1 MSDHGEHPSVYYDG
15 RECRRSGGSKLASPF
30 ASHTFHGS
38 WFLADWNDMDLEIE
52 QKNPKRAAK
61 NKAA

>member
-1 MSDHGEHPSVYYDG
+1 MSNKGEHPSVYYDG
-15 RECRRSGGSKLASPF
+15 RQCRRKGASKLASPF
-30 ASHTFHGS
+30 NPATFHGA
-38 WFLADWNDMDLEIE
+38 WFLAGWNDMDLEIE

>member
-38 WFLADWNDMDLEIE
+38 WFLDGWNDMDLEIE

>member
-1 MSDHGEHPSVYYDG
+1 MNEHGEHPSVYYLG
-15 RECRRSGGSKLASPF
+15 RECRRNGGGKMVNPF

-38 WFLADWNDMDLEIE
+38 WFLAGWNDMDLEIE

>member
-1 MSDHGEHPSVYYDG
+1 MTERAEHPTIYYDG
-15 RECRRSGGSKLASPF
+15 RRCRKDGGSKLANPF
-30 ASHTFHGS
+30 GPHTHHGA
-38 WFLADWNDMDLEIE
+38 WFLAGWNDMDIEIE

>member
-1 MSDHGEHPSVYYDG
+1 MSDRGEHPSVYYDG

-38 WFLADWNDMDLEIE
+38 WFLAGWNDMDIEIE
-52 QKNPKRAAK
+52 QKNTKRAAK

>member
-38 WFLADWNDMDLEIE
+38 WFLAGWNGMDLEIE

-61 NKAA
+61 NNAA